1 MRGVRRKWLTDLLVP
16 ETVLGVGFW
25 PFWVAMDAT
34 LRRRPLPPLLLGIAM
49 VAATA
54 ATDSDAMTSALSLAR
69 SASLSPSAA
78 AARCQPNQWPS
89 ANRPRQS
96 FLVEVRCLIHPA
108 HVAVLYWLKVFDPSG
123 VDSWE
128 DFVFYPWA

>member
-1 MRGVRRKWLTDLLVP
+1 MAAVLTYHLVP

-69 SASLSPSAA
+69 SASLSPPLLPRRAA
-78 AARCQPNQWPS
+78 NPISGLAQAGRGNLSWSRCAA
-89 ANRPRQS
+89 
-96 FLVEVRCLIHPA
+96 
-108 HVAVLYWLKVFDPSG
+108 
-123 VDSWE
+123 
-128 DFVFYPWA
+128 